1 MILVAVGITM
11 LFGIAAMA
19 IDFSRMYTFI
29 AQLRFLTDAT
39 ALSVTSD
46 LKRGGVTQSTAT
58 DRALALRTSNRVNG
72 TVLSDSG
79 MGSADIEPGVWNIA
93 SQSFTGTT
101 WSAATAVRTTARYDA
116 PWSLSRVFGTTAAR
130 RLTQVTVASLGSVN
144 TSSCLKPWGVP
155 YSNILVTLGR
165 SATDTAYRLTAA
177 DVATLRDNQTSIAFK
192 VSSST
197 SNAGGAVIGSNT
209 INGNYYAVRYP
220 PVQYANGT
228 AGNPASGANNYR
240 DGVAD
245 LSCSSASGTA
255 SVGDWLDLESGN
267 MVGPTKQ
274 GMSTLCGQSGANF
287 SCSQDIV
294 VPIWNARSSAS
305 ASAWV
310 QVLYLGAFRLTAYQN
325 GSVIGYLKTL
335 SASPGSGGGTPT
347 PGLILTGMLVK

>member
-1 MILVAVGITM
+1 MLVGIS
-11 LFGIAAMA
+11 AMA
-19 IDFSRMYTFI
+19 IDFSRMYTFVS
-29 AQLRFLTDAT
+29 QLRILTDAT
-39 ALSVTSD
+39 ALSVITD
-46 LKRGGVTQSTAT
+46 LTRGGVSQSTAT
-58 DRALALRTSNRVNG
+58 DRALALRATDRVNG
-72 TVLSDSG
+72 TALADGG
-79 MGSADIEPGVWNIA
+79 MGGADIEPGSW
-93 SQSFTGTT
+93 SLSTKTFTGTS
-101 WSAATAVRTTARYDA
+101 WAAATAVRTTARYDA
-116 PWSLSRVFGTTAAR
+116 SWSLSRVFGTAATR

-228 AGNPASGANNYR
+228 AGNPASGGNNYR

-245 LSCSSASGTA
+245 RSCSSASGTA

-274 GMSTLCGQSGANF
+274 GMSTLCGESGTNF

-325 GSVIGYLKTL
+325 GTVIGYLKTL

-347 PGLILTGMLVK
+347 PGLILIGMLVQ